1 MATHVIS
8 RADAPYAVPPAA
20 NAREDDIDIPTLVST
35 LTDNKWPILFGTLA
49 FFIVSVAYV
58 LLATPQYEANAVVQV
73 ESRPPTVPGLNQP
86 TTAPAPPIVD
96 APAATETQLLT
107 SRRVLGE
114 AIERLDLDTVVEP
127 VRMPLIGE
135 TMARMQQRLHPGEV
149 ASPWFGLD
157 SYAWGGEQVDVGSFE
172 VPEQLVGIPL
182 QLIAGE
188 RGKYKLLDPDGNLM
202 LEGRVGQKATN
213 GRGLTLEVERLAAN
227 PGTRFEM
234 TRLNTMALMT
244 KLKKDITVSEQGRNS
259 GIINLTYPHP
269 DALRAKQVLDQITQ
283 AYVRQNVA
291 RNSAE
296 AAKRLQF
303 VTEQLPKV
311 RRELADA
318 QARLNTFQS
327 RTRTM
332 DVGVSNKALLDQT
345 VALDQS
351 IQQLQV
357 QRADI
362 ASRYTPEHPVYQSL
376 MRQIGQFE
384 AKKNQIMGQIGN
396 LPDTQQGLF
405 RLNRDVEVIN
415 QTYANLLDQA
425 QQLNIAA
432 ASAVGN
438 ARVIDPADVNMDS
451 PSWPK
456 PLIVIGAGTL
466 IGAMFMVAFVL
477 TRQMF
482 RRGVEDPVDIELL
495 GLPVY
500 ASIPF
505 SAKGKQ
511 IVAQPG
517 TAARRDGK
525 QRLLAFRSPS
535 DLAMEALRTLRT
547 SLHFARFE
555 MKNNM
560 LMIAAPSPGVGKSF
574 VCANLAVTMAQAGQR
589 VLLVDADMRRGTL
602 HLALGTR
609 ADGGLS
615 ELISGRIDEIQAV
628 RKVGGTE
635 NLSFISR
642 GTIPPNPSELLMH
655 PRFTSLLDK
664 LAQQYDIVVIDTP
677 PVLAVTDAAVI
688 GHQTGTCLMV
698 VRFGLNQQREI
709 ALAKQRLEQNGVEVR
724 GAIFNAVQ
732 KRGSGQYAYTY
743 YDYQPM
749 KDEPLRA
756 GAR

>member
-1 MATHVIS
+1 
-8 RADAPYAVPPAA
+8 
-20 NAREDDIDIPTLVST
+20 
-35 LTDNKWPILFGTLA
+35 
-49 FFIVSVAYV
+49 
-58 LLATPQYEANAVVQV
+58 
-73 ESRPPTVPGLNQP
+73 
-86 TTAPAPPIVD
+86 
-96 APAATETQLLT
+96 
-107 SRRVLGE
+107 
-114 AIERLDLDTVVEP
+114 
-127 VRMPLIGE
+127 
-135 TMARMQQRLHPGEV
+135 
-149 ASPWFGLD
+149 
-157 SYAWGGEQVDVGSFE
+157 
-172 VPEQLVGIPL
+172 
-182 QLIAGE
+182 
-188 RGKYKLLDPDGNLM
+188 M

-688 GHQTGTCLMV
+688 GHHVGTCLMV
-698 VRFGLNQQREI
+698 VRWGLNQQREI

>member
-8 RADAPYAVPPAA
+8 RADTAYVPPAA
-20 NAREDDIDIPTLVST
+20 TAAREDDIDIPTLVST
-35 LTDNKWPILFGTLA
+35 LNDNKWPILIGTLA
-49 FFIVSVAYV
+49 FFVIAAAYV
-58 LLATPQYEANAVVQV
+58 LIATPKYEANAVVQV
-73 ESRPPTVPGLNQP
+73 ESRPPTVPGLNNSNSA
-86 TTAPAPPIVD
+86 APAPPIVD

-114 AIERLDLDTVVEP
+114 AIERLDLDTVAKP
-127 VRMPLIGE
+127 VRMPWIGD
-135 TMARMQQRLHPGEV
+135 MAARAQQRIAPGQL
-149 ASPWFGLD
+149 ASPMFGLN
-157 SYAWGGEQVDVGSFE
+157 SYGWGGEQIDIGRLE
-172 VPEQLVGIPL
+172 LPDALVGMPL
-182 QLIAGE
+182 SLIVGE
-188 RGKYKLLDPDGNLM
+188 GKRYTLLDPDGRTLV
-202 LEGRVGQKATN
+202 EGRVGQPATN
-213 GRGLTLEVERLAAN
+213 NRGVTLDVQRLIAN
-227 PGTRFEM
+227 PGTRFEVK
-234 TRLNTMALMT
+234 RLNSMAIMGE
-244 KLKKDITVSEQGRNS
+244 LKNDITVTEQGRNS
-259 GIINLTYPHP
+259 GIIALTYAHADP
-269 DALRAKQVLDQITQ
+269 LRAKQVLDQITQ

-318 QARLNTFQS
+318 QARLNDFQS

-332 DVGVSNKALLDQT
+332 DVGVQNQALLNQS
-345 VALDQS
+345 VALETS

-362 ASRYTPEHPVYQSL
+362 ASKYTPEHPVHQSL

-384 AKKNQIMGQIGN
+384 AKKNQILGRIGE

-415 QTYANLLDQA
+415 QTYASLLDQA

-456 PLIVIGAGTL
+456 PLLVVAGGTL
-466 IGAMFMVAFVL
+466 LGAMLMVAFVL

-511 IVAQPG
+511 IAGPPG
-517 TAARRDGK
+517 QRRRDGK

-535 DLAMEALRTLRT
+535 DLAVEALRTLRT

-560 LMIAAPSPGVGKSF
+560 LMITAPSPGVGKTF
-574 VCANLAVTMAQAGQR
+574 VCANLAVTIAQAGQR
-589 VLLVDADMRRGTL
+589 VLLIDADMRRGTL
-602 HLALGTR
+602 HQALGTR
-609 ADGGLS
+609 SENGLS
-615 ELISGRIDEIQAV
+615 ELISGQIDTQTAV
-628 RKVGGTE
+628 RTVPGTD

-642 GTIPPNPSELLMH
+642 GSVPPNPSELLMH
-655 PRFTSLLDK
+655 PRFPALIDRLSSE
-664 LAQQYDIVVIDTP
+664 YDIVVIDTP

-688 GHQTGTCLMV
+688 GHHVGTCLMV
-698 VRFGLNQQREI
+698 VRWGLNQQREI

-743 YDYQPM
+743 YDYQPVR
-749 KDEPLRA
+749 DPA
-756 GAR
+756 PAR

>member
-8 RADAPYAVPPAA
+8 RADAPYSVPPAA

-49 FFIVSVAYV
+49 FFIVAVAYV
-58 LLATPQYEANAVVQV
+58 LFATPKYEANAVVQV

-127 VRMPLIGE
+127 VRMPLIGD
-135 TMARMQQRLHPGEV
+135 MVARMQQRLHPGEV

-157 SYAWGGEQVDVGSFE
+157 SYAWGGEQVDVGQFE
-172 VPEQLVGIPL
+172 VPEQLIGIPL

-188 RGKYKLLDPDGNLM
+188 KGRYKLLDPDGNTM
-202 LEGRVGQKATN
+202 LEGRVGQKSTN
-213 GRGLTLEVERLAAN
+213 GRGLTLQVERLAAN

-244 KLKKDITVSEQGRNS
+244 QLKKDITVSEQGRNS

-376 MRQIGQFE
+376 MRQIAQFE
-384 AKKNQIMGQIGN
+384 GKKNQIMGQIGN

-505 SAKGKQ
+505 SAKGQQ

-589 VLLVDADMRRGTL
+589 VLLIDADMRRGTL

-615 ELISGRIDEIQAV
+615 ELISGRIDEVQAV
-628 RKVGGTE
+628 RKVGGTD
-635 NLSFISR
+635 NLAFISR

-655 PRFTSLLDK
+655 PRFTALLDK

-688 GHQTGTCLMV
+688 GHHVGTCLMV
-698 VRFGLNQQREI
+698 VRWGLNQQREI
-709 ALAKQRLEQNGVEVR
+709 ALAKQRMEQNGVEVR

-749 KDEPLRA
+749 RDEPAKA

>member
-1 MATHVIS
+1 AY
-8 RADAPYAVPPAA
+8 AAPPSA
-20 NAREDDIDIPTLVST
+20 NAARDDDLDIPTLVST
-35 LTDNKWPILFGTLA
+35 LTDNKWPILIGPLV
-49 FFIVSVAYV
+49 FFAVSVAYV
-58 LLATPQYEANAVVQV
+58 LLATPKYEANAVVQV

-86 TTAPAPPIVD
+86 NTAPAPPVVD

-114 AIERLDLDTVVEP
+114 AIERLDLDTIARP
-127 VRMPLIGE
+127 VRVPVIGD
-135 TMARMQQRLHPGEV
+135 MVARAQMRLSPGQV
-149 ASPWFGLD
+149 ASPWFGLS
-157 SYAWGGEQVDVGSFE
+157 SYGWGGEQIGIDRFE
-172 VPEQLVGIPL
+172 LPQQLIGISL

-188 RGKYKLLDPDGNLM
+188 RGRFSLLDPDGNTL
-202 LEGRVGQKATN
+202 LEGRVGQPASN
-213 GRGLTLEVERLAAN
+213 GRGLTLQLNRLAAN
-227 PGTRFEM
+227 PGTRFELK
-234 TRLNTMALMT
+234 RLNSMAIMQQ
-244 KLKKDITVSEQGRNS
+244 LKTDITVTEQGRMS
-259 GIINLTYPHP
+259 GIISLTYAHEDP
-269 DALRAKQVLDQITQ
+269 LRAKQVLDQITQ

-318 QARLNTFQS
+318 QARLNDFQS

-384 AKKNQIMGQIGN
+384 SKKNQIMGQIGN

-456 PLIVIGAGTL
+456 PMLVIAGATL
-466 IGAMFMVAFVL
+466 LGGMLMVAFVL

-511 IVAQPG
+511 IASQPG
-517 TAARRDGK
+517 QNRRDGR

-547 SLHFARFE
+547 SLHFSQHE

-560 LMIAAPSPGVGKSF
+560 LMIAAPSPGVGKTF
-574 VCANLAVTMAQAGQR
+574 VCANLAVTIAQAGQR

-609 ADGGLS
+609 VENGLS
-615 ELISGRIDEIQAV
+615 ELLAGKIDAATAV
-628 RKVGGTE
+628 RTVPGTD
-635 NLSFISR
+635 NLSLISR
-642 GTIPPNPSELLMH
+642 GAVPTNPSELLMN
-655 PRFTSLLDK
+655 PRFPRLLDD
-664 LAQQYDIVVIDTP
+664 LAAQYDIVVIDTP

-688 GHQTGTCLMV
+688 GHHVGTCLMV
-698 VRFGLNQQREI
+698 VRWGLNQQREI

-732 KRGSGQYAYTY
+732 KRGQGQYAYTY

-749 KDEPLRA
+749 QDPA
-756 GAR
+756 TAR

>member
-8 RADAPYAVPPAA
+8 RADAPYSVPPAA

-49 FFIVSVAYV
+49 FFIVAVAYV
-58 LLATPQYEANAVVQV
+58 LFATPKYEANAVVQV

-127 VRMPLIGE
+127 VRMPLIGD
-135 TMARMQQRLHPGEV
+135 MVARMQQRLHPGEV

-157 SYAWGGEQVDVGSFE
+157 SYAWGGEQVDVGQFE
-172 VPEQLVGIPL
+172 VPEQLIGIPL

-188 RGKYKLLDPDGNLM
+188 KGRYKLLDPDGNTM
-202 LEGRVGQKATN
+202 LEGRVGQKSTN
-213 GRGLTLEVERLAAN
+213 GRGLTLQVERLAAN

-244 KLKKDITVSEQGRNS
+244 QLKKDITVSEQGRNS

-345 VALDQS
+345 VALEQS

-376 MRQIGQFE
+376 MRQIAQFE
-384 AKKNQIMGQIGN
+384 GKKNQIMGQIGN

-505 SAKGKQ
+505 SAKGQQ

-589 VLLVDADMRRGTL
+589 VLLIDADMRRGTL

-615 ELISGRIDEIQAV
+615 ELISGRIDEVQAV
-628 RKVGGTE
+628 RKVGGTD
-635 NLSFISR
+635 NLAFISR

-655 PRFTSLLDK
+655 PRFTALLDK

-688 GHQTGTCLMV
+688 GHHVGTCLMV
-698 VRFGLNQQREI
+698 VRWGLNQQREI
-709 ALAKQRLEQNGVEVR
+709 ALAKQRMEQNGVEVR

-749 KDEPLRA
+749 RDEPAKA

>member
-1 MATHVIS
+1 MSSHVIT
-8 RADAPYAVPPAA
+8 RADAAYAAPPSATSV
-20 NAREDDIDIPTLVST
+20 RDDDLDIPTLVST
-35 LTDNKWPILFGTLA
+35 LTDNKWPILIGTLVFMA
-49 FFIVSVAYV
+49 VAVAYV
-58 LLATPQYEANAVVQV
+58 LLATPKYEANAVVQV
-73 ESRPPTVPGLNQP
+73 EARPPTVPGLNQP
-86 TTAPAPPIVD
+86 STAPAPPVVD

-114 AIERLDLDTVVEP
+114 AIERLDLDTIARP
-127 VRMPLIGE
+127 VRVPVIGD
-135 TMARMQQRLHPGEV
+135 MVARAQMRLNPGRVV
-149 ASPWFGLD
+149 APWFGLD
-157 SYAWGGEQVDVGSFE
+157 SYGWGGEQIAIERF
-172 VPEQLVGIPL
+172 QLPDQLLGIPL

-188 RGKYKLLDPDGNLM
+188 RGRYMLLDADGNTL
-202 LEGRVGQKATN
+202 LEGRVGRVASN
-213 GRGLTLEVERLAAN
+213 GRGITLEVARLAAN
-227 PGTRFEM
+227 PGTRFELM
-234 TRLNTMALMT
+234 RLNSMAIMQQ
-244 KLKKDITVSEQGRNS
+244 LKSAITVTEQGRMS
-259 GIINLTYPHP
+259 GIISLTYSHADP
-269 DALRAKQVLDQITQ
+269 LRAKQVVDQITQ

-456 PLIVIGAGTL
+456 PLLVIPGATL
-466 IGAMFMVAFVL
+466 LGAMFMVAFVL

-511 IVAQPG
+511 IATQPG
-517 TAARRDGK
+517 QARRDGK

-547 SLHFARFE
+547 SLHFSQHE

-560 LMIAAPSPGVGKSF
+560 LMISAPSPGVGKTF
-574 VCANLAVTMAQAGQR
+574 VCANLAVTIAQAGQR

-602 HLALGTR
+602 HQALGTR
-609 ADGGLS
+609 MENGLS
-615 ELISGRIDEIQAV
+615 ELLAGKIDAAAAV
-628 RKVGGTE
+628 RKVPGE
-635 NLSFISR
+635 DNLSLISR
-642 GTIPPNPSELLMH
+642 GSVPPNPSELLMH
-655 PRFTSLLDK
+655 PRFPQLLDS
-664 LAQQYDIVVIDTP
+664 LASQYDIVVIDTP

-688 GHQTGTCLMV
+688 GHHVGTCLMV
-698 VRFGLNQQREI
+698 VRWGLNQQREI

-732 KRGSGQYAYTY
+732 KRGQGQYAYTY

-749 KDEPLRA
+749 RDSA
-756 GAR
+756 HAR

>member
-1 MATHVIS
+1 MSTHVIS
-8 RADAPYAVPPAA
+8 RADPAYTAPAA
-20 NAREDDIDIPTLVST
+20 TAVRDDDIDIPTLVST
-35 LTDNKWPILFGTLA
+35 LNDNKWAILVGTLA
-49 FFIVSVAYV
+49 FFVAATVYV
-58 LLATPQYEANAVVQV
+58 LLVTPKYEANAVVQV
-73 ESRPPTVPGLNQP
+73 EARPPTVPGLSNHEN
-86 TTAPAPPIVD
+86 TPAPPIVD

-114 AIERLDLDTVVEP
+114 AIERLDLDTVARP
-127 VRMPLIGE
+127 VRMPVIGD
-135 TMARMQQRLHPGEV
+135 MVARAQQRLDAGDLAPPFLGL
-149 ASPWFGLD
+149 ASYG
-157 SYAWGGEQVDVGSFE
+157 WGGEQIGIGRFDL
-172 VPEQLVGIPL
+172 PEQLTGINL
-182 QLIAGE
+182 QLVAGE
-188 RGKYKLLDPDGNLM
+188 RGRYQLLDPEGNTL
-202 LEGRVGQKATN
+202 LEGRVGQVASN
-213 GRGLTLEVERLAAN
+213 GRGITLEVERLVAN
-227 PGTRFEM
+227 PGTRFDVK
-234 TRLNTMALMT
+234 RLNSMAIMSE
-244 KLKKDITVSEQGRNS
+244 LKNDITVTEQGRNS
-259 GIINLTYPHP
+259 GIIALTYANADP
-269 DALRAKQVLDQITQ
+269 LRAKQVLDQLTQ

-318 QARLNTFQS
+318 QQRLNEFQS
-327 RTRTM
+327 RTQTM
-332 DVGVSNKALLDQT
+332 DVGMQNKALLDQS
-345 VALDQS
+345 VALETS

-362 ASRYTPEHPVYQSL
+362 ASKYTPEHPVYQSL

-384 AKKNQIMGQIGN
+384 AKKNQISGRIGN

-456 PLIVIGAGTL
+456 PLLVIAGGTL
-466 IGAMFMVAFVL
+466 LGAMLMVAFVL

-511 IVAQPG
+511 IAAQPG
-517 TAARRDGK
+517 QRRRDGK

-555 MKNNM
+555 MKNNI
-560 LMIAAPSPGVGKSF
+560 LMIAAPSPGVGKTF
-574 VCANLAVTMAQAGQR
+574 VCANLAVTIAQAGQR
-589 VLLVDADMRRGTL
+589 VLLIDADMRRGTL
-602 HLALGTR
+602 HQALGTR
-609 ADGGLS
+609 SENGLS
-615 ELISGRIDEIQAV
+615 ELISGQIDATTAV
-628 RKVGGTE
+628 RTVPGTD

-642 GTIPPNPSELLMH
+642 GAVPPNPSELLMH
-655 PRFTSLLDK
+655 PRFTALLDS
-664 LAQQYDIVVIDTP
+664 LAPKYDIVVIDTP

-688 GHQTGTCLMV
+688 GHHIGTCLMV
-698 VRFGLNQQREI
+698 VRWGLNQQREI

-743 YDYQPM
+743 YDYQPVR
-749 KDEPLRA
+749 DPA
-756 GAR
+756 PAR

>member
-1 MATHVIS
+1 MASYVIN
-8 RADAPYAVPPAA
+8 RADPPYAVPPAA
-20 NAREDDIDIPTLVST
+20 TAAREDDIDIPTLVST
-35 LTDNKWPILFGTLA
+35 LSDNKWPILIGTLV
-49 FFIVSVAYV
+49 FFVAAVTYV
-58 LLATPQYEANAVVQV
+58 LLATPKYEANAVVQV
-73 ESRPPTVPGLNQP
+73 EARPPSVPGLNSSNN
-86 TTAPAPPIVD
+86 TPAPPVVD

-114 AIERLDLDTVVEP
+114 AIERLNLDTVVKP
-127 VRMPLIGE
+127 VRMPLIGDSV
-135 TMARMQQRLHPGEV
+135 ARANQRLNPGQL
-149 ASPWFGLD
+149 ASPWFGLS
-157 SYAWGGEQVDVGSFE
+157 SYAWGGEQVDIGRFQL
-172 VPEQLVGIPL
+172 PEHLVSMNL

-188 RGKYKLLDPDGNLM
+188 RGRYTLLDPEGNTL
-202 LEGRVGQKATN
+202 LEGRVGQVAGN
-213 GRGLTLEVERLAAN
+213 GRGVSLEIERLVAN
-227 PGTRFEM
+227 PGTRFELK
-234 TRLNTMALMT
+234 RLNSMAIMGQ
-244 KLKKDITVSEQGRNS
+244 LKNDITVTEQGRNS
-259 GIINLTYPHP
+259 GIIGMTYAHADPV
-269 DALRAKQVLDQITQ
+269 RAKQVLDQVTQ
-283 AYVRQNVA
+283 AYVRQNVS

-296 AAKRLQF
+296 ASKRLQF

-318 QARLNTFQS
+318 QARLNEFQS

-332 DVGVSNKALLDQT
+332 DVGMQNQALLNQS
-345 VALDQS
+345 VALEQS

-384 AKKNQIMGQIGN
+384 AKKNQIQGRIGA

-456 PLIVIGAGTL
+456 PLIVIPGATL
-466 IGAMFMVAFVL
+466 LGAMLMIAFVL

-511 IVAQPG
+511 LQPG
-517 TAARRDGK
+517 QYRRDGR

-560 LMIAAPSPGVGKSF
+560 LMISAPSPGVGKTF
-574 VCANLAVTMAQAGQR
+574 VCANLAVTIAQAGQR
-589 VLLVDADMRRGTL
+589 VLLIDADMRRGTV
-602 HLALGTR
+602 HSALGTR
-609 ADGGLS
+609 SENGLS
-615 ELISGRIDEIQAV
+615 ELISGQIDAATAV
-628 RKVGGTE
+628 RRVPGTD

-642 GTIPPNPSELLMH
+642 GRIPPNPSELLMH
-655 PRFTSLLDK
+655 ERFPRLLDE
-664 LAQQYDIVVIDTP
+664 LSRQYDIVVIDTP

-688 GHQTGTCLMV
+688 GHHVGTCLMV
-698 VRFGLNQQREI
+698 VRWGLNQQREI

-743 YDYQPM
+743 YDYQPVQ
-749 KDEPLRA
+749 DPA
-756 GAR
+756 PAR

>member
-1 MATHVIS
+1 MSSHVIT
-8 RADAPYAVPPAA
+8 RAEAAYSAPPAA
-20 NAREDDIDIPTLVST
+20 TAARDDDFDIPTLVST
-35 LTDNKWPILFGTLA
+35 LTDNKWPILIGTA
-49 FFIVSVAYV
+49 IFFAIAVAYV
-58 LLATPQYEANAVVQV
+58 LLATPKYEANAVVQV

-114 AIERLDLDTVVEP
+114 AIERLDLDTIARP
-127 VRMPLIGE
+127 VRMPVIGD
-135 TMARMQQRLHPGEV
+135 MVARMQMRLNPGQV
-149 ASPWFGLD
+149 AGPWFGLS
-157 SYAWGGEQVDVGSFE
+157 SYGWGGEQIAIDSL
-172 VPEQLVGIPL
+172 QLPDQLLGIPL

-188 RGKYKLLDPDGNLM
+188 RGRYTLLDPDGNTL
-202 LEGRVGQKATN
+202 LEGRVGKPASN
-213 GRGLTLEVERLAAN
+213 GRGITLNIQRLAAN
-227 PGTRFEM
+227 AGTRFEVM
-234 TRLNTMALMT
+234 RLNSMAIMQQ
-244 KLKKDITVSEQGRNS
+244 LKSDITVTEQGRMS
-259 GIINLTYPHP
+259 GIISLTYAHADP
-269 DALRAKQVLDQITQ
+269 LRAKQVLDQITQ

-318 QARLNTFQS
+318 QARLNKFQS
-327 RTRTM
+327 NTRTM

-384 AKKNQIMGQIGN
+384 SKKNQIMGQIGN

-456 PLIVIGAGTL
+456 PMLVIAGATL
-466 IGAMFMVAFVL
+466 LGGMFMVAFVL

-511 IVAQPG
+511 VATQPG
-517 TAARRDGK
+517 QGRRDGR

-547 SLHFARFE
+547 SLHFSQHE

-560 LMIAAPSPGVGKSF
+560 LMISAPSPGVGKTF
-574 VCANLAVTMAQAGQR
+574 VCANLAVTIAQAGQR

-602 HLALGTR
+602 HQALGTR
-609 ADGGLS
+609 MENGLS
-615 ELISGRIDEIQAV
+615 ELLAGQIDAVTAV
-628 RKVGGTE
+628 RKVPGAE
-635 NLSFISR
+635 NLSLISR
-642 GTIPPNPSELLMH
+642 GAVPPNPSELLMH
-655 PRFTSLLDK
+655 PRFPQLLDM
-664 LAQQYDIVVIDTP
+664 LSAQYDIVVIDTP

-688 GHQTGTCLMV
+688 GHHVGTCLMV
-698 VRFGLNQQREI
+698 VRWGLNQQREI

-732 KRGSGQYAYTY
+732 KRGQGQYAYTY

-749 KDEPLRA
+749 RDPA
-756 GAR
+756 PAR

>member
-1 MATHVIS
+1 MSTHVIP
-8 RADAPYAVPPAA
+8 RAEAAYATPPSATAA
-20 NAREDDIDIPTLVST
+20 RDDDLDIPTLVST
-35 LTDNKWPILFGTLA
+35 LNDNRWPILIGTLVFA
-49 FFIVSVAYV
+49 AAAVIYV
-58 LLATPQYEANAVVQV
+58 LLATPQYQANAVVQV

-86 TTAPAPPIVD
+86 NTAPAPPIVD

-114 AIERLDLDTVVEP
+114 AIERLDLDTVARP
-127 VRMPLIGE
+127 VRVPVIGD
-135 TMARMQQRLHPGEV
+135 MVARAQQRLSPGQVV
-149 ASPWFGLD
+149 APWFGLN
-157 SYAWGGEQVDVGSFE
+157 SFGWGGEQLSIGRFE
-172 VPEQLVGIPL
+172 LPQQLVGISL

-188 RGKYKLLDPDGNLM
+188 RGRYMLLDPDGNTL
-202 LEGRVGQKATN
+202 LEGRVGQVASN
-213 GRGLTLEVERLAAN
+213 GRGITLEVARLAAN
-227 PGTRFEM
+227 PGTRFELK
-234 TRLNTMALMT
+234 RLNSMAIMT
-244 KLKKDITVSEQGRNS
+244 ALKNDITVTEQGRMS
-259 GIINLTYPHP
+259 GIISLTYANADP
-269 DALRAKQVLDQITQ
+269 LRAKQVLDEITQ

-384 AKKNQIMGQIGN
+384 SKKNQIMGQIGN

-456 PLIVIGAGTL
+456 PLLVIAGATL
-466 IGAMFMVAFVL
+466 LGGMFMVAFVL

-511 IVAQPG
+511 VASQPG
-517 TAARRDGK
+517 QQRRDGR

-547 SLHFARFE
+547 SLHFSQHE

-560 LMIAAPSPGVGKSF
+560 LMIAAPSPGVGKTF
-574 VCANLAVTMAQAGQR
+574 VCANLAVTIAQAGQR

-602 HLALGTR
+602 HQALGTR
-609 ADGGLS
+609 MENGLS
-615 ELISGRIDEIQAV
+615 ELLAGQIDAAAAV
-628 RKVGGTE
+628 RKVPGTD
-635 NLSFISR
+635 NLSLISR
-642 GTIPPNPSELLMH
+642 GAVPPNPSELLMN
-655 PRFTSLLDK
+655 PRFPRLLDS
-664 LAQQYDIVVIDTP
+664 LAAQYDIVVIDTP

-688 GHQTGTCLMV
+688 GHHVGTCLMV
-698 VRFGLNQQREI
+698 VRWGLNQQREI

-732 KRGSGQYAYTY
+732 KRGQGQYAYTY

-749 KDEPLRA
+749 RDPA
-756 GAR
+756 PAR